1 MIPVF
6 FGSRQK
12 QLFGV
17 YYPSKNQPSLMHG
30 VLLCPP
36 VGHEYMRTH
45 MVLRQLSA
53 LLSSH
58 GFDVFKFD
66 YYGVGDSAG
75 KSRQGNIAAWK
86 DDVRT
91 AYQELKD
98 MSGVQSISIVGLR
111 LGALIA
117 ALAASNGL
125 TPKNLLL
132 WDPVVNGGKFIQEL
146 RYLSSEALTGKA
158 EHNEGDEVLVGF
170 PYSAENI
177 SSITK
182 VDFLNLEVKA
192 AKKILLVISENRN
205 DYNKLY
211 DQLKLS
217 GKNIV
222 FGNLGEFSRNIGP
235 GNKKNYQL
243 DTGPMIA
250 QWSSQQEIDQA
261 LFAHHAINEIASLL
275 KASV

>member
-6 FGSRQK
+6 FGHRQK

-17 YYPSKNQPSLMHG
+17 YYPSKSRPSLMHG
-30 VLLCPP
+30 ILLCPP

-45 MVLRQLSA
+45 MALRQLSA
-53 LLSSH
+53 LLSSL

-75 KSRQGNIAAWK
+75 KSTQGNIAAWK
-86 DDVRT
+86 EDVGT

-111 LGALIA
+111 LGASIA
-117 ALAASNGL
+117 ALAASNGV

-132 WDPVVNGGKFIQEL
+132 WDPVVNGEKFIQEL
-146 RYLSSEALTGKA
+146 RYLSSDVLTGKA
-158 EHNEGDEVLVGF
+158 EHDEGDEVLVGF

-177 SSITK
+177 SLITK
-182 VDFLNLEVKA
+182 VNFLNLEVKA
-192 AKKILLVISENRN
+192 AKKILLVVSENRS
-205 DYNKLY
+205 DYHNLY

-222 FGNLGEFSRNIGP
+222 FGNIGELSRNIG
-235 GNKKNYQL
+235 L
-243 DTGPMIA
+243 ATGRITHLM
-250 QWSSQQEIDQA
+250 QGR
-261 LFAHHAINEIASLL
+261 
-275 KASV
+275 